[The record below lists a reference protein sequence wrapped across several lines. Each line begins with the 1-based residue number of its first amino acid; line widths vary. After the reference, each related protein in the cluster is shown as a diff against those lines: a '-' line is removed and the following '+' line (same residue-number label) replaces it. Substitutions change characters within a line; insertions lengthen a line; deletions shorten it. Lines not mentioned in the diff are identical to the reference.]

1 MKSLLSKPKILL
13 GVIVILHLVGVV
25 GLNLS
30 GSREMINLLT
40 PVNLSITCI
49 LLLANHRS
57 WGPRVSISFAV
68 VALVGYFSEV
78 IGVATGLLFG
88 SYGYG
93 EVLGLKLFDVP
104 LTLGLL
110 WLLMI
115 YGSRDIAQRISSN
128 LLLASF
134 LGATFMTLFDFIMEP
149 VAVELG
155 YWSWENGIIPF
166 QNYAAWFLISFIL
179 HLFVNYILSF
189 ERNLLGIG
197 TFLTQLVFFISL
209 RVTLL

>member
-1 MKSLLSKPKILL
+1 MKFQLSDPRILL
-13 GVIVILHLVGVV
+13 AVIIILHLVGVI
-25 GLNLS
+25 GLNLD
-30 GSREMINLLT
+30 GTRDMINLLT
-40 PVNLSITCI
+40 PVNLSITSI
-49 LLLANHRS
+49 LLLANHKS
-57 WGPRVSISFAV
+57 WGSRVTISFAV

-93 EVLGLKLFDVP
+93 EVLGMKLFEVP

-115 YGSRDIAQRISSN
+115 YGSRDLAHRISSN
-128 LLLASF
+128 YWLTSL
-134 LGATFMTLFDFIMEP
+134 LGASLMTVFDFIMEP

-155 YWSWENGIIPF
+155 YWSWENGVIPF
-166 QNYAAWFLISFIL
+166 QNYAAWFFISFGL
-179 HLFVNYILSF
+179 HLFVNYMLRF

-197 TFLTQLVFFISL
+197 TFLTQLLFFISL
-209 RVTLL
+209 RVALV